1 MRKERLLLCMSR
13 IGPRS
18 VRESRTETALVSF
31 PDGRTPFPPLVLLVK
46 TTTLGCVESAVQ
58 SSSSP
63 QAQAVTF
70 QLLAN
75 RMFVYL
81 HGDPSLNYDP
91 RNLFAL
97 RCDLHSCLFDQAQFF
112 LSRNLLTSS
121 FIFVRISQE
130 SVQQYH
136 NVIFDHNHALSHEL
150 LYARFVWALIKTSNC
165 TRFGSKRFKFSDTSK
180 SRHPDSENDNPGT
193 GAGARDVRKCKR
205 RYTNEDEDSNIDDGD
220 HGITSAAW

>member
-1 MRKERLLLCMSR
+1 MRKERLLCMSR

-112 LSRNLLTSS
+112 FIVPKSPNLIVHFRSYQL
-121 FIFVRISQE
+121 
-130 SVQQYH
+130 
-136 NVIFDHNHALSHEL
+136 
-150 LYARFVWALIKTSNC
+150 
-165 TRFGSKRFKFSDTSK
+165 
-180 SRHPDSENDNPGT
+180 
-193 GAGARDVRKCKR
+193 RKCSTVPQCYIR
-205 RYTNEDEDSNIDDGD
+205 SQPCLI
-220 HGITSAAW
+220 S